1 MSLEIRN
8 LDKSDYKK
16 AIRFAIKGMH
26 FDWYLNSSFLL
37 EAYGRHFWYLEMNRA
52 TEILAAY
59 SDGIFAGVL
68 LAEIYGEE
76 KKHQS
81 WYEKLYVRFV
91 DIIQRTFFK
100 HGAGL
105 YEETVKDQLSHYL
118 ANNKPNGEIIFLAA
132 DPDAKIKGIG
142 SALLGELEKK
152 LPGKILY
159 LHTDDACTYQF
170 YERRGFTRVEEQ
182 DIVLEMPKG
191 RVPLKCFIY
200 SKHIT

>member
-37 EAYGRHFWYLEMNRA
+37 EAYGRYFWYLEMNRA

>member
-37 EAYGRHFWYLEMNRA
+37 EAYGRYFWYLEMNRA

-152 LPGKILY
+152 LPGKYCIYIQMMLA
-159 LHTDDACTYQF
+159 HISF
-170 YERRGFTRVEEQ
+170 MSEEA
-182 DIVLEMPKG
+182 LLALKSKTLF
-191 RVPLKCFIY
+191 LKCQRGVCR
-200 SKHIT
+200 

>member
-37 EAYGRHFWYLEMNRA
+37 EAYGRYFWYLEMNRA

-152 LPGKILY
+152 FPGKMLY